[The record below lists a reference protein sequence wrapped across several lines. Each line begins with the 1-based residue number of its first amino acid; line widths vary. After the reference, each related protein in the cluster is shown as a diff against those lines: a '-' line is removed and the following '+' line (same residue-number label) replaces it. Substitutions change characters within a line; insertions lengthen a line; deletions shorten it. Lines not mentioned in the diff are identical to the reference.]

1 MKMHLHVKLDVKTP
15 QVSQPSQATE
25 LWTNG
30 ELKLSYTYDQSQGR
44 VDWIMQNLTDKVQY
58 VTLLRG
64 ATLDI
69 NGQTGIIPDYL
80 FGDAFAEVYFANG
93 LSSYITDLNNIP
105 LYSLAFVSIYGHP
118 FSTRVAFVFQLP
130 PKSTITAPE
139 YGFVNLKDI
148 TGELVPVTPKNA
160 FNFIVI
166 YDYAEIVEYEQE
178 AGVKVSA
185 PPDPYVVYSYLFKTD
200 NLGYPV
206 TPRTIIPISKED
218 TNIVS
223 DIVGFLNKLKKLF

>member
-1 MKMHLHVKLDVKTP
+1 MKRHLHVKVNVQVP
-15 QVSQPSQATE
+15 QVSHPTQATE

-64 ATLDI
+64 ATIEI
-69 NGQTGIIPDYL
+69 NGQTGTIPNYL

-93 LSSYITDLNNIP
+93 VSSYITDLNNIP
-105 LYSLAFVSIYGHP
+105 LYSLAFVTIHDDPS
-118 FSTRVAFVFQLP
+118 STQVAFVFQLP
-130 PKSTITAPE
+130 PKGTVVAPE
-139 YGFVNLKDI
+139 YGFMNLKDI
-148 TGELVPVTPKNA
+148 TGELVPVTPENA
-160 FNFIVI
+160 SNTIVI

-185 PPDPYVVYSYLFKTD
+185 PPDPYVVYSYIFKTEK
-200 NLGYPV
+200 LGYPI
-206 TPRTIIPISKED
+206 TSRTVIPIFKGS
-218 TNIVS
+218 TNILS
-223 DIVGFLNKLKKLF
+223 DIIGFINTLKKLF

>member
-1 MKMHLHVKLDVKTP
+1 MKKHLHVKVNVQVP
-15 QVSQPSQATE
+15 QVSQPNQGTE

-64 ATLDI
+64 ATLEI
-69 NGQTGIIPDYL
+69 NGQTGTIPSYL
-80 FGDAFAEVYFANG
+80 FGDAFAEVYFANS
-93 LSSYITDLNNIP
+93 LSGYITDLNNVP

-130 PKSTITAPE
+130 PNGTVVAPE

-148 TGELVPVTPKNA
+148 TGELVPVIPGNA

-166 YDYAEIVEYEQE
+166 YDYAEIFEYEQE
-178 AGVKVSA
+178 AGVNVRA

-218 TNIVS
+218 TNIIS

>member
-1 MKMHLHVKLDVKTP
+1 MRRYLHVKVNVKTP
-15 QVSQPSQATE
+15 EVSQPTQATE

-44 VDWIMQNLTDKVQY
+44 IDWIMQNLTDKVQY

-64 ATLDI
+64 AVLEI
-69 NGQTGIIPDYL
+69 NGQTGTIPSYL

-105 LYSLAFVSIYGHP
+105 LYSLAFVTINGDPS
-118 FSTRVAFVFQLP
+118 STQVAFVFQLP
-130 PKSTITAPE
+130 PKGTITAPE
-139 YGFVNLKDI
+139 YGFTNLKEV
-148 TGELVPVTPKNA
+148 TGELVPVTADNA
-160 FNFIVI
+160 SNFIVI

-185 PPDPYVVYSYLFKTD
+185 PPDPYIVYSYLFKTD
-200 NLGYPV
+200 KLGYPV
-206 TPRTIIPISKED
+206 TSRTVIPIFKES
-218 TNIVS
+218 TNVLS
-223 DIVGFLNKLKKLF
+223 DILGFLNTLKKLF

>member
-1 MKMHLHVKLDVKTP
+1 MKKHLHVKVNVQVP
-15 QVSQPSQATE
+15 QVSQPNQGTE

-44 VDWIMQNLTDKVQY
+44 VYWIMQNLTDKVQY

-69 NGQTGIIPDYL
+69 KGETGIIPNYL
-80 FGDAFAEVYFANG
+80 FGDAFAEVYFANS
-93 LSSYITDLNNIP
+93 LSGYITDLNNVP

-130 PKSTITAPE
+130 PNGTVVAPE

-148 TGELVPVTPKNA
+148 TGELVPVIPGNA

-166 YDYAEIVEYEQE
+166 YDYAEIFEYEQE
-178 AGVKVSA
+178 AGVNVHA

-218 TNIVS
+218 TNIIS